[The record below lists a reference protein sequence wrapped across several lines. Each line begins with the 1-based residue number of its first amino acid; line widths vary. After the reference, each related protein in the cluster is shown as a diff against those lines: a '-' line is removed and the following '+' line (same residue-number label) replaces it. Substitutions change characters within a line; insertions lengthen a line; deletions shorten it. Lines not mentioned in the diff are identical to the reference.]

1 MADPTPVRVRFAP
14 SPTGYLHIGGARTA
28 LYNYLLAKQTGGQ
41 FLIRIEDTDQ
51 TRLVEGATDQ
61 ILADLR
67 WLGLQWDEGP
77 LVGGPHAPYIQSQRA
92 DIHRALAEQLVEEGK
107 AYYCFCT
114 RERLAALREEQQ
126 RNKQQSRYDGHCR
139 NIPLAEAKA
148 RKAAGE
154 PCTVRF
160 KVPLDGATTVRDH
173 IRGEI
178 TVENSNLDDFVI
190 LKTDGLS
197 LYHLAAMADDHLMQ
211 ITHVIRGEE
220 WLPSLPRH
228 ALIYRAFGW
237 PEPIWVHLSV
247 FLKPSGKGKM
257 SKRDHTE
264 GYSILVKDLPALG
277 YLPEAILNWVLLM
290 GWSLDDKTEFF
301 TLPDMIKGFNLDH
314 VNPKPAAVNFE
325 KFDYFNG
332 LHIRALA
339 PADLAARIQ
348 PFFAAQGI
356 ATTPEQLLAITPLI
370 QERLVTLDDA
380 VERAGFFFLA
390 QPPAPKL
397 ADLLP
402 KGLAPVQ
409 ALNALQ
415 LAQKI
420 VTPVTVSDPQA
431 LEEQMLELATELNLP
446 KGQLFSLLRSAY
458 IGLTITPPL
467 FQTLAVLNQIN
478 PAYLDKAVSNAIVLL
493 EKAATA

>member
-1 MADPTPVRVRFAP
+1 MSDLKPVRVRFAP

-28 LYNYLLAKQTGGQ
+28 LYNYLLAKQTGGK
-41 FLIRIEDTDQ
+41 FLLRIEDTDQ
-51 TRLVEGATDQ
+51 TRLVPGAMEQ
-61 ILADLR
+61 QMADLR

-77 LVGGPHAPYIQSQRA
+77 EVGGPDGPYIQSQRA
-92 DIHRALAEQLVEEGK
+92 DIHRAHAEQLIDEGK

-154 PCTVRF
+154 PCAVRF
-160 KVPLDGATTVRDH
+160 KVPLEGTTTVHDL

-178 TVENSNLDDFVI
+178 TVENSTLDDFVI

-197 LYHLAAMADDHLMQ
+197 LYHLAAMVDDHLMQ

-237 PEPIWVHLSV
+237 QEPVWTHLSV

-257 SKRDHTE
+257 SKRDIVADH
-264 GYSILVKDLPALG
+264 SILVKDLPGLG
-277 YLPEAILNWVLLM
+277 YLPQAVLNWVALM

-301 TLPDMIKGFNLDH
+301 SMDELIKGFSLER
-314 VNPKPAAVNFE
+314 VNPKPAAINFE
-325 KFDYFNG
+325 KFDHFNG

-339 PADLAARIQ
+339 PSELATLIA

-356 ATTPEQLLAITPLI
+356 ATTPEQLTAIVPLI

-380 VERAGFFFLA
+380 VEKAGFFFLA
-390 QPPAPKL
+390 QPPVPKV

-402 KGLAPVQ
+402 KNLAPDL
-409 ALNALQ
+409 ALSALQ
-415 LAQKI
+415 LAQKV
-420 VTPVTVSDPQA
+420 VTEFLTDPKA
-431 LEEQMLELATELNLP
+431 LEEQMLGLATELNLP
-446 KGQLFSLLRSAY
+446 KGQLFTLLRGAY
-458 IGLTITPPL
+458 IGLTVTPPL
-467 FQTLAVLNQIN
+467 FQTLEVLNQIN
-478 PAYLDKAVSNAIVLL
+478 PSYMPQAVNNALSLL
-493 EKAATA
+493 KSAATA